1 MQKNIRQISQEQFDN
16 FNVAKSP
23 ISFIA
28 TEKEWFSSD
37 NDKILGLILK
47 DNIDKDWSYVILGL
61 DETDTYRAIDVKVS
75 EESLDNIRSILYR
88 KMGSLTIEDG
98 KAKEDLF
105 ESSDK
110 EVDESKK
117 LIITDISDEFK
128 KYFKKH
134 PEKLYDLHPRKFEEL
149 IASILEDLGF
159 DVELTKATR
168 DGGTDIIASIKNK
181 LWDILAY
188 VECKRHSP
196 ENKVGVGIVRKV
208 VGVHALRKPAK
219 SMIVT
224 TSFFTKNSQEEAK
237 IMENDLDLRDY
248 ENIKEWLNEY

>member
-1 MQKNIRQISQEQFDN
+1 MLKKIRQISQEQFDK
-16 FNVAKSP
+16 FNVTKGPINFFAK
-23 ISFIA
+23 
-28 TEKEWFSSD
+28 EKEWFTSED
-37 NDKILGLILK
+37 DKILGLILK
-47 DNIDKDWSYVILGL
+47 DNIDNDWSYVILGL

-75 EESLDNIRSILYR
+75 EDSLENIRNVLYR
-88 KMGSLTIEDG
+88 KMGALSIEDG

-105 ESSDK
+105 ELSEK
-110 EVDESKK
+110 EIDESKK
-117 LIITDISDEFK
+117 IIITDISDELK

-224 TSFFTKNSQEEAK
+224 TSFFSKNAKEEAK

-248 ENIKEWLNEY
+248 ENIKQWLNDY